1 MGKAKPTELNF
12 KGVSTS
18 GRRVWVPEGDYLI
31 RGKSVE
37 ETESKRTQNPMWV
50 FRWEF
55 VNGPKQG
62 QEIIDRLVLV
72 PQSLFRLRNLLEA
85 LGIKVPEGKLTVD
98 PQKIVKLTKKRPIG
112 AQIVDDDAYEGHI
125 PSTIKRYIPA
135 DDAGEPP
142 EGGDEDLDDDEEI
155 DEEEWEDDLD
165 DLEDDDD
172 EEEEDDEDEEDDEEE
187 DEEEDEEDEEDEDDE
202 ESETYTEAELRD
214 LDISEL
220 KEVARDLGCDMRE
233 LKGKKSP
240 SYRSAILA
248 AQEAAGLDD
257 EEEDDEEE
265 EEEPEPPKKKLKKK
279 PAKKAA
285 KKKQSVADELEDLD
299 LDDLD

>member
-1 MGKAKPTELNF
+1 MAKAKPTELNF

-37 ETESKRTQNPMWV
+37 ETESKSSQNPMWV

-55 VNGPKQG
+55 ANGPKEG

-98 PQKIVKLTKKRPIG
+98 PQKIVKLTRKRPIG
-112 AQIVDDDAYEGHI
+112 AQVVDDDAYEGHI

-135 DDAGEPP
+135 SEATEPP
-142 EGGDEDLDDDEEI
+142 ELDEDDEPDEDDEIDEDEWEEDLDD
-155 DEEEWEDDLD
+155 L
-165 DLEDDDD
+165 
-172 EEEEDDEDEEDDEEE
+172 EEDDEEE
-187 DEEEDEEDEEDEDDE
+187 DDEEEEDEEDEEDDE
-202 ESETYTEAELRD
+202 EEVYTEAELKELSIGD
-214 LDISEL
+214 LKGI
-220 KEVARDLGCDMRE
+220 ARRLGCDMSE

-240 SYRSAILA
+240 SYRAAILA
-248 AQEAAGLDD
+248 AQGADED
-257 EEEDDEEE
+257 EEEEDEE
-265 EEEPEPPKKKLKKK
+265 EEEPEPPKKRPK
-279 PAKKAA
+279 KKAA
-285 KKKQSVADELEDLD
+285 KKRPKKKAEKSVAEELDDLD